1 MQGTQQNMKD
11 AKNQD
16 QRKGGQNKKHQERT
30 KSPKDGSGVQYK
42 KVRTSEDMTS
52 EK

>member
-1 MQGTQQNMKD
+1 MKE
-11 AKNQD
+11 AKGQD
-16 QRKGGQNKKHQERT
+16 QRKGGQNKKQQERT
-30 KSPKDGSGVQYK
+30 KSPKDGNGMQYK

>member
-1 MQGTQQNMKD
+1 MKEN
-11 AKNQD
+11 KSQE
-16 QRKGGQNKKHQERT
+16 QRKGGQNKKHQERM
-30 KSPKDGSGVQYK
+30 KSPKDGSGMQYK

>member
-1 MQGTQQNMKD
+1 MKD
-11 AKNQD
+11 AKSQE
-16 QRKGGQNKKHQERT
+16 QRKGGQNKKNQERM
-30 KSPKDGSGVQYK
+30 KSPKDGSGMQYK